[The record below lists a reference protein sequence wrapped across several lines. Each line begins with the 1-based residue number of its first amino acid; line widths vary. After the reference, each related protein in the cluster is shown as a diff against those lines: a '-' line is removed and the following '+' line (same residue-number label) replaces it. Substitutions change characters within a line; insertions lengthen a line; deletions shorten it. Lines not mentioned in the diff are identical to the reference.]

1 MYYENV
7 FSKKIGCE
15 KCFPRTMDSPVG
27 LQVATLKVMMQITMV
42 VMLVERMVATTM
54 AFVVE

>member
-27 LQVATLKVMMQITMV
+27 LVASCNFESDDANNYGSDAGGKNGGNNNGICC
-42 VMLVERMVATTM
+42 
-54 AFVVE
+54 